1 MTMNDNKLIIN
12 VGRQFGS
19 GGKLVA
25 LSLGHKLGIP
35 VYDQE
40 LIAKAAEESG
50 FSKDLFAK
58 SDEKRNLLALS
69 SFIVDVGRFGS
80 ADNYVNSNQLF
91 VIQSNVI
98 RTIADKGSAIF
109 IGRCSDYI
117 LRDRPCLD
125 VFVTASDAVR
135 IKRVAGRMN
144 ISPEQAES
152 LMRKKDRTR
161 ETYYNYYTFGNWG
174 VASNYDLCVDSSIL
188 GIDGTADMI
197 IDFCRRSGL
206 LKASIPSD
214 SSIKTEESK

>member
-1 MTMNDNKLIIN
+1 MKDNELIIN

-19 GGKLVA
+19 GGRLVA
-25 LSLGHKLGIP
+25 LALGRKLGIP

-40 LIAKAAEESG
+40 LIAKAAEQSG
-50 FSKDLFAK
+50 FSKELFAN

-80 ADNYVNSNQLF
+80 ADNYMSDNQLF

-98 RTIADKGSAIF
+98 RSLADKGPAIF

-117 LRDRPCLD
+117 LRDRKSLD
-125 VFVTASDAVR
+125 VFVTATDEVR
-135 IKRVAGRMN
+135 IKRIAERMN
-144 ISPEQAES
+144 ITPEQADS

-174 VASNYDLCVDSSIL
+174 VASNYDLCVDSSVL
-188 GIDGTADMI
+188 GIEGTADMI
-197 IDFCRRSGL
+197 IDFCRRAGL
-206 LKASIPSD
+206 LSKDAVLPFSD
-214 SSIKTEESK
+214 VNQEAGK